1 MHSPVQIPLPLISW
15 AFQMAAWRS
24 FLTCFYLFISFF
36 PLLSSNTA
44 LGTSQIA
51 ALYSFF
57 VVDRSIIPA
66 CSCSSLIVS
75 MPMHPTRPAWR
86 PSYTKEEKPGS
97 GARDLAMLFM
107 TICVPFRLTTA
118 LEASC
123 NEFIFWLRVFLSPNT
138 ICCPGRTKAANRGK
152 EEKTP
157 YKSHTHLVTLGEARV
172 ATRILRHI
180 PLRQRV
186 LRLSLLLMVL
196 LVLKRTRNLII
207 WALGWVKLHA
217 RPLFIKSPNP

>member
-1 MHSPVQIPLPLISW
+1 
-15 AFQMAAWRS
+15 MAAWRS

-123 NEFIFWLRVFLSPNT
+123 NEFLFL
-138 ICCPGRTKAANRGK
+138 IAGFF
-152 EEKTP
+152 
-157 YKSHTHLVTLGEARV
+157 
-172 ATRILRHI
+172 I
-180 PLRQRV
+180 PHYDM
-186 LRLSLLLMVL
+186 LSME
-196 LVLKRTRNLII
+196 N
-207 WALGWVKLHA
+207 
-217 RPLFIKSPNP
+217 